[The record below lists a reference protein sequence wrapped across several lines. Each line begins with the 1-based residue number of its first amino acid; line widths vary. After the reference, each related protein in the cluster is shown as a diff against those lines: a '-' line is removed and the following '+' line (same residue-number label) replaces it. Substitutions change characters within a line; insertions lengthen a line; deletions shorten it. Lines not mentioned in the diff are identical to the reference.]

1 MISNSWADLSADHN
15 LQTREAERR
24 LWLTL
29 SVAVGIAAMELVGGL
44 IAQSLS
50 LISDSGHVFTDVLAI
65 GLSIFSIR
73 LARRPHSARWSYGY
87 HRAEIFAALANGS
100 ALIGV
105 ALLILYTA
113 YLRFLQSVQVQGTL
127 VLLLASIGLSGNLVM
142 ALVLFHGQNRMSLN
156 VRGALLHVM
165 GDALSSIGVIAGALV
180 VIFTGYVPADSIV
193 AALIG
198 ILIIASAYSLIR
210 DSVNILGE
218 ATPRHLE
225 LEKVAITVEQVN
237 GVKGIHDLHIW
248 TISSG
253 LYALSGHL
261 IVDTDDLDE
270 GLAIIREV
278 SRRLR
283 DTFGIEH
290 VTLQLEKQVLQEI
303 ERPSGQLP

>member
-1 MISNSWADLSADHN
+1 MKDGHN

-24 LWLTL
+24 LWLTI
-29 SVAVGIAAMELVGGL
+29 SVAVGIAVMELVGGL
-44 IAQSLS
+44 IAHSLS
-50 LISDSGHVFTDVLAI
+50 LISDSGHVFTDILAI

-113 YLRFLQSVQVQGTL
+113 YLRFLQPVQIQGPL
-127 VLLLASIGLSGNLVM
+127 VLLLASIGLVGNLVM
-142 ALVLFHGQNRMSLN
+142 ALVLFHGKDRMSLN

-165 GDALSSIGVIAGALV
+165 GDALSSVGVIIGGLV
-180 VIFTGYVPADSIV
+180 VIFSGYLLADSIV
-193 AALIG
+193 AAFIG
-198 ILIIASAYSLIR
+198 ILIIGSAYSLVR

-225 LEKVAITVEQVN
+225 LEKIARTVEQVK
-237 GVKGIHDLHIW
+237 GVRGIHDLHVW

-261 IVDTDDLDE
+261 IVDTDNLEE
-270 GLAIIREV
+270 GAAIIREV
-278 SRRLR
+278 SRKLR
-283 DTFGIEH
+283 ETFGIEH
-290 VTLQLEKQVLQEI
+290 VTLQLERQVLQDI
-303 ERPSGQLP
+303 ERPTGQLH

>member
-1 MISNSWADLSADHN
+1 

-24 LWLTL
+24 LWLTI
-29 SVAVGIAAMELVGGL
+29 SVAVGIAVMELVGGL
-44 IAQSLS
+44 IAHSLS
-50 LISDSGHVFTDVLAI
+50 LISDSGHVFTDILAI

-113 YLRFLQSVQVQGTL
+113 YLRFLQPVQIQGPL
-127 VLLLASIGLSGNLVM
+127 VLLLASIGLVGNLVM
-142 ALVLFHGQNRMSLN
+142 ALVLFHGRDRMSLN

-165 GDALSSIGVIAGALV
+165 GDALSSVGVIIGGLV
-180 VIFTGYVPADSIV
+180 VIFSGYLLADSIV
-193 AALIG
+193 AAFIG
-198 ILIIASAYSLIR
+198 VLIIGSAYSLVR

-225 LEKVAITVEQVN
+225 LEKIARTVEQVK
-237 GVKGIHDLHIW
+237 GVRGIHDLHVW

-261 IVDTDDLDE
+261 IVDTDNLEE
-270 GLAIIREV
+270 GAAIIREV
-278 SRRLR
+278 SRKLR
-283 DTFGIEH
+283 ETFGIEH
-290 VTLQLEKQVLQEI
+290 VTLQLERQVLQDI
-303 ERPSGQLP
+303 ERPTGQLH

>member
-1 MISNSWADLSADHN
+1 MKDGHN

-24 LWLTL
+24 LWLTI
-29 SVAVGIAAMELVGGL
+29 SVAVGIAVMELVGGL
-44 IAQSLS
+44 IAHSLS
-50 LISDSGHVFTDVLAI
+50 LISDSGHVFTDILAI

-105 ALLILYTA
+105 ALLILYSA
-113 YLRFLQSVQVQGTL
+113 YLRFLQPVQIQGPL
-127 VLLLASIGLSGNLVM
+127 VLLLASIGLVGNLVM
-142 ALVLFHGQNRMSLN
+142 ALVLFHGKDRMSLN

-165 GDALSSIGVIAGALV
+165 GDALSSVGVIIGGLV
-180 VIFTGYVPADSIV
+180 VIFTGYLLADSIV
-193 AALIG
+193 AAFIG
-198 ILIIASAYSLIR
+198 ILIIGSAYSLVR

-225 LEKVAITVEQVN
+225 LEKIARTVELVK
-237 GVKGIHDLHIW
+237 GVRGIHDLHVW

-261 IVDTDDLDE
+261 IVDTDNLEE
-270 GLAIIREV
+270 GAAIIREV
-278 SRRLR
+278 SRKLR
-283 DTFGIEH
+283 ETFGIEH
-290 VTLQLEKQVLQEI
+290 VTLQLERQVLQDI
-303 ERPSGQLP
+303 ERPTGQLH

>member
-1 MISNSWADLSADHN
+1 MRDGHN

-24 LWLTL
+24 LWLTI
-29 SVAVGIAAMELVGGL
+29 SVAVGIAVMELVGGL
-44 IAQSLS
+44 IAHSLS
-50 LISDSGHVFTDVLAI
+50 LISDSGHVFTDILAI

-113 YLRFLQSVQVQGTL
+113 YLRFLQPVQIQGPL
-127 VLLLASIGLSGNLVM
+127 VLLLASIGLVGNLVM
-142 ALVLFHGQNRMSLN
+142 ALVLFHGKDRMSLN

-165 GDALSSIGVIAGALV
+165 GDALSSVGVIIGGLV
-180 VIFTGYVPADSIV
+180 VIFSGYLLADSIV
-193 AALIG
+193 AAFIG
-198 ILIIASAYSLIR
+198 ILIIGSAYSLVR

-218 ATPRHLE
+218 ATPKHLE
-225 LEKVAITVEQVN
+225 LEKIARTVEQVK
-237 GVKGIHDLHIW
+237 GVRGIHDLHVW

-261 IVDTDDLDE
+261 IVDTDHLEE
-270 GLAIIREV
+270 GAAIIREV
-278 SRRLR
+278 SRKLR
-283 DTFGIEH
+283 ETFGIEH
-290 VTLQLEKQVLQEI
+290 VTLQLERQVLQDI
-303 ERPSGQLP
+303 ERPTGQLLH

>member
-1 MISNSWADLSADHN
+1 LKDGHN

-24 LWLTL
+24 LWLTI
-29 SVAVGIAAMELVGGL
+29 SVAVGIAVMELVGGL
-44 IAQSLS
+44 IAHSLS
-50 LISDSGHVFTDVLAI
+50 LISDSGHVFTDILAI

-113 YLRFLQSVQVQGTL
+113 YLRFLQPVQIQGPL
-127 VLLLASIGLSGNLVM
+127 VLLLASIGLVGNLVM
-142 ALVLFHGQNRMSLN
+142 ALVLFHGRDRMSLN

-165 GDALSSIGVIAGALV
+165 GDALSSVGVIIGGLV
-180 VIFTGYVPADSIV
+180 VIFSGYLLADSIV
-193 AALIG
+193 AAFIG
-198 ILIIASAYSLIR
+198 VLIIGSAYSLVR

-225 LEKVAITVEQVN
+225 LEKIARTVEQVK
-237 GVKGIHDLHIW
+237 GVRGIHDLHVW

-261 IVDTDDLDE
+261 IVDTDNLEE
-270 GLAIIREV
+270 GAAIIREV
-278 SRRLR
+278 SRKLR
-283 DTFGIEH
+283 ETFGIEH
-290 VTLQLEKQVLQEI
+290 VTLQLERQVLQDI
-303 ERPSGQLP
+303 ERPTGQLH

>member
-1 MISNSWADLSADHN
+1 MKDGHN

-24 LWLTL
+24 LWLTI
-29 SVAVGIAAMELVGGL
+29 SVAVGIAVTELVGGL
-44 IAQSLS
+44 IAHSLS
-50 LISDSGHVFTDVLAI
+50 LISDSGHVFTDILAI

-113 YLRFLQSVQVQGTL
+113 YLRFLQPVQIQGPL
-127 VLLLASIGLSGNLVM
+127 VLLLASIGLVGNLVM
-142 ALVLFHGQNRMSLN
+142 ALVLFHGKDRMSLN

-165 GDALSSIGVIAGALV
+165 GDALSSVGVIIGGLV
-180 VIFTGYVPADSIV
+180 VIFSGYLLADSIV
-193 AALIG
+193 AAFIG
-198 ILIIASAYSLIR
+198 VLIIGSAYSLVR

-225 LEKVAITVEQVN
+225 LEKIARTVEQVK
-237 GVKGIHDLHIW
+237 GVRGIHDLHVW

-261 IVDTDDLDE
+261 IVDTDNLE
-270 GLAIIREV
+270 GGAAIIREV
-278 SRRLR
+278 SGKLR
-283 DTFGIEH
+283 ETFGIEH
-290 VTLQLEKQVLQEI
+290 VTLQLERQVLQDI
-303 ERPSGQLP
+303 ERPTGQLH

>member
-1 MISNSWADLSADHN
+1 

-24 LWLTL
+24 LWLTI
-29 SVAVGIAAMELVGGL
+29 SVAVGIAVMELVGGL
-44 IAQSLS
+44 IAHSLS
-50 LISDSGHVFTDVLAI
+50 LISDSGHVFTDILAI

-105 ALLILYTA
+105 ALLILYSA
-113 YLRFLQSVQVQGTL
+113 YLRFLQPVQIQGPL
-127 VLLLASIGLSGNLVM
+127 VLLLASIGLVGNLVM
-142 ALVLFHGQNRMSLN
+142 ALVLFHGKDRMSLN

-165 GDALSSIGVIAGALV
+165 GDALSSVGVIIGGLV
-180 VIFTGYVPADSIV
+180 VIFSGYLLADSIV
-193 AALIG
+193 AAFIG
-198 ILIIASAYSLIR
+198 ILIIGSAYSLVR

-225 LEKVAITVEQVN
+225 LEKIARTVEQVK
-237 GVKGIHDLHIW
+237 GVRGIHDLHVW

-261 IVDTDDLDE
+261 IVDTDNLEE
-270 GLAIIREV
+270 GAAIIREV
-278 SRRLR
+278 SRKLR
-283 DTFGIEH
+283 ETFGIEH
-290 VTLQLEKQVLQEI
+290 VTLQLERQVLQDI
-303 ERPSGQLP
+303 ERPTGQLH

>member
-1 MISNSWADLSADHN
+1 

-24 LWLTL
+24 LWLTI
-29 SVAVGIAAMELVGGL
+29 SVAVGIAVMELVGGL
-44 IAQSLS
+44 IAHSLS
-50 LISDSGHVFTDVLAI
+50 LISDSGHVFTDILAI

-113 YLRFLQSVQVQGTL
+113 YLRFLQPVQIQGPL
-127 VLLLASIGLSGNLVM
+127 VLLLASIGLVGNLVM
-142 ALVLFHGQNRMSLN
+142 ALVLFHGKDRMSLN

-165 GDALSSIGVIAGALV
+165 GDALSSVGVIIGGLV
-180 VIFTGYVPADSIV
+180 VIFSGYLLADSIV
-193 AALIG
+193 AAFIG
-198 ILIIASAYSLIR
+198 VLIIGSAYSLVR

-225 LEKVAITVEQVN
+225 LEKIARTVEQVK
-237 GVKGIHDLHIW
+237 GVRGIHDLHVW

-261 IVDTDDLDE
+261 IVDTDNLEE
-270 GLAIIREV
+270 GAAIIREV
-278 SRRLR
+278 SRKLR
-283 DTFGIEH
+283 ETFGIEH
-290 VTLQLEKQVLQEI
+290 VTLQLERQVLQDI
-303 ERPSGQLP
+303 ERPTGQLH

>member
-1 MISNSWADLSADHN
+1 LKDGHN

-24 LWLTL
+24 LWLTI
-29 SVAVGIAAMELVGGL
+29 SVAVGIAVMELVGGL
-44 IAQSLS
+44 IAHSLS
-50 LISDSGHVFTDVLAI
+50 LISDSGHVFTDILAI

-105 ALLILYTA
+105 ALLILYSA
-113 YLRFLQSVQVQGTL
+113 YLRFLQPVQIQGPL
-127 VLLLASIGLSGNLVM
+127 VLLLASIGLVGNLVM
-142 ALVLFHGQNRMSLN
+142 ALVLFHGKDRMSLN

-165 GDALSSIGVIAGALV
+165 GDALSSVGVIIGGLV
-180 VIFTGYVPADSIV
+180 VIFSGYLLADSIV
-193 AALIG
+193 AAFIG
-198 ILIIASAYSLIR
+198 ILIIGSAYSLVR

-225 LEKVAITVEQVN
+225 LEKIARTVEQVK
-237 GVKGIHDLHIW
+237 GVRGIHDLHVW

-261 IVDTDDLDE
+261 IVDTDNLEE
-270 GLAIIREV
+270 GAAIIREV
-278 SRRLR
+278 SRKLR
-283 DTFGIEH
+283 ETFGIEH
-290 VTLQLEKQVLQEI
+290 VTLQLERQVLQDI
-303 ERPSGQLP
+303 ERPTGQLH

>member
-1 MISNSWADLSADHN
+1 

-50 LISDSGHVFTDVLAI
+50 LIGDSGHVFTDVLAI

-87 HRAEIFAALANGS
+87 HRAEIFAALANGG

-113 YLRFLQSVQVQGTL
+113 YLRFFQPVQVQGSL
-127 VLLLASIGLSGNLVM
+127 VLLLASIGLAGNLVM
-142 ALVLFHGQNRMSLN
+142 ALVLNHGRNRMSLN

-165 GDALSSIGVIAGALV
+165 GDALSSVGVIVGGLI
-180 VIFTGYVPADSIV
+180 VIFTGYVSADSVV

-198 ILIIASAYSLIR
+198 ILIIGSAYALVR

-225 LEKVAITVEQVN
+225 LEKVAKTVEEVK
-237 GVKGIHDLHIW
+237 GVRGIHDLHVW

-261 IVDTDDLDE
+261 IVDTDDLE
-270 GLAIIREV
+270 VGSTIIREV

-283 DTFGIEH
+283 ETFGIEH

-303 ERPSGQLP
+303 ERPTSELP

>member
-1 MISNSWADLSADHN
+1 

-24 LWLTL
+24 LWLTI
-29 SVAVGIAAMELVGGL
+29 SVAVGIAVMELVGGL
-44 IAQSLS
+44 IAHSLS
-50 LISDSGHVFTDVLAI
+50 LISDSGHVFTDILAI

-105 ALLILYTA
+105 ALLILYSA
-113 YLRFLQSVQVQGTL
+113 YLRFLQPVQIQGPL
-127 VLLLASIGLSGNLVM
+127 VLLLASIGLAGNLVM
-142 ALVLFHGQNRMSLN
+142 ALVLFHGKDRMSLN

-165 GDALSSIGVIAGALV
+165 GDALSSVGVIIGGLV
-180 VIFTGYVPADSIV
+180 VIFTGYLLADSIV
-193 AALIG
+193 AAFIG
-198 ILIIASAYSLIR
+198 ILIIGSAYSLVR

-225 LEKVAITVEQVN
+225 LEKIARTVELVN
-237 GVKGIHDLHIW
+237 GVRGIHDLHVW

-261 IVDTDDLDE
+261 IVDTDNLEE
-270 GLAIIREV
+270 GATIIREV
-278 SRRLR
+278 SRKLR
-283 DTFGIEH
+283 ETFGIEH
-290 VTLQLEKQVLQEI
+290 VTLQLERQVLQDI
-303 ERPSGQLP
+303 ERPTGQLH

>member
-1 MISNSWADLSADHN
+1 MKDGHN

-24 LWLTL
+24 LWLTI
-29 SVAVGIAAMELVGGL
+29 SVAVGIAVMELVGGL
-44 IAQSLS
+44 IAHSLS
-50 LISDSGHVFTDVLAI
+50 LISDSGHVFTDILAI

-105 ALLILYTA
+105 ALLILYSA
-113 YLRFLQSVQVQGTL
+113 YLRFLQPVQIQGPL
-127 VLLLASIGLSGNLVM
+127 VLLLASIGLVGNLVM
-142 ALVLFHGQNRMSLN
+142 ALVLFHGKDRMSLN

-165 GDALSSIGVIAGALV
+165 GDALSSVGVIIGGLV
-180 VIFTGYVPADSIV
+180 VIFSGYLLADSIV
-193 AALIG
+193 AAFIG
-198 ILIIASAYSLIR
+198 ILIIGSAYSLVR

-225 LEKVAITVEQVN
+225 LEKIARTVEQVK
-237 GVKGIHDLHIW
+237 GVRGIHDLHVW

-261 IVDTDDLDE
+261 IVDTDNLEE
-270 GLAIIREV
+270 GAAIIREV
-278 SRRLR
+278 SRKLR
-283 DTFGIEH
+283 ETFGIEH
-290 VTLQLEKQVLQEI
+290 VTLQLERQVLQDI
-303 ERPSGQLP
+303 ERPTGQLH

>member
-1 MISNSWADLSADHN
+1 MKDGHN

-24 LWLTL
+24 LWLTI
-29 SVAVGIAAMELVGGL
+29 SVAVGIAVMELVGGL
-44 IAQSLS
+44 IAHSLS
-50 LISDSGHVFTDVLAI
+50 LISDSGHVFTDILAI

-113 YLRFLQSVQVQGTL
+113 YLRFLQPVQIQGPL
-127 VLLLASIGLSGNLVM
+127 VLLLASIGLVGNLVM
-142 ALVLFHGQNRMSLN
+142 ALVLFHGKDRMSLN

-165 GDALSSIGVIAGALV
+165 GDALSSVGVIIGGLV
-180 VIFTGYVPADSIV
+180 VIFSGYLLADSIV
-193 AALIG
+193 AAFIG
-198 ILIIASAYSLIR
+198 ILIIGSAYSLVR

-225 LEKVAITVEQVN
+225 LEKIARTVELVK
-237 GVKGIHDLHIW
+237 GVRGIHDLHVW

-261 IVDTDDLDE
+261 IVDTDNLEE
-270 GLAIIREV
+270 GAAIIREV
-278 SRRLR
+278 SRKLHE
-283 DTFGIEH
+283 TFGIEH
-290 VTLQLEKQVLQEI
+290 VTLQLERQVLQDI
-303 ERPSGQLP
+303 ERPTGQLH

>member
-1 MISNSWADLSADHN
+1 M
-15 LQTREAERR
+15 QTREAERR
-24 LWLTL
+24 LWLTI
-29 SVAVGIAAMELVGGL
+29 SVAVGIAVMELVGGL
-44 IAQSLS
+44 IAHSLS
-50 LISDSGHVFTDVLAI
+50 LISDSGHVFTDILAI

-113 YLRFLQSVQVQGTL
+113 YLRFLQPVQIQGPL
-127 VLLLASIGLSGNLVM
+127 VLLLASIGLVGNLVM
-142 ALVLFHGQNRMSLN
+142 ALVLFHGKDRMSLN

-165 GDALSSIGVIAGALV
+165 GDALSSVGVIIGGLV
-180 VIFTGYVPADSIV
+180 VIFSGYLLADSIV
-193 AALIG
+193 AAFIG
-198 ILIIASAYSLIR
+198 ILIIGSAYSLVR

-225 LEKVAITVEQVN
+225 LEKIARTVELVK
-237 GVKGIHDLHIW
+237 GVRGIHDLHVW

-261 IVDTDDLDE
+261 IVDTDNLEE
-270 GLAIIREV
+270 GAAIIREV
-278 SRRLR
+278 SRKLR
-283 DTFGIEH
+283 ETFGIEH
-290 VTLQLEKQVLQEI
+290 VTLQLERQVLQDI
-303 ERPSGQLP
+303 ERPTGQLH

>member
-1 MISNSWADLSADHN
+1 MKDGHN

-24 LWLTL
+24 LWLTI
-29 SVAVGIAAMELVGGL
+29 SVAVGIAVMELVGGL
-44 IAQSLS
+44 IAHSLS
-50 LISDSGHVFTDVLAI
+50 LISDSGHVFTDILAI

-105 ALLILYTA
+105 ALLILYSA
-113 YLRFLQSVQVQGTL
+113 YLRFLQPVQIQGPL
-127 VLLLASIGLSGNLVM
+127 VLLLASIGLVGNLVM
-142 ALVLFHGQNRMSLN
+142 ALVLFHGKDRMSLN

-165 GDALSSIGVIAGALV
+165 GDALSSVGVIIGGLV
-180 VIFTGYVPADSIV
+180 VIFSGYLLADSIV
-193 AALIG
+193 AAFIG
-198 ILIIASAYSLIR
+198 ILIIGSAYSLVR

-225 LEKVAITVEQVN
+225 LEKIARTVELVK
-237 GVKGIHDLHIW
+237 GVRGIHDLHVW

-261 IVDTDDLDE
+261 IVDTDNLEE
-270 GLAIIREV
+270 GAAIIREV
-278 SRRLR
+278 SRKLR
-283 DTFGIEH
+283 ETFGIEH
-290 VTLQLEKQVLQEI
+290 VTLQLERQVLQDI
-303 ERPSGQLP
+303 ERPTGQLH

>member
-1 MISNSWADLSADHN
+1 M
-15 LQTREAERR
+15 QTREAERR
-24 LWLTL
+24 LWLTI
-29 SVAVGIAAMELVGGL
+29 SVAVGIAVMELVGGL
-44 IAQSLS
+44 IAHSLS
-50 LISDSGHVFTDVLAI
+50 LISDSGHVFTDILAI

-113 YLRFLQSVQVQGTL
+113 YLRFLQPVQIQGPL
-127 VLLLASIGLSGNLVM
+127 VLLLASIGLVGNLVM
-142 ALVLFHGQNRMSLN
+142 ALVLFHGKDRMSLN

-165 GDALSSIGVIAGALV
+165 GDALSSVGVIIGGLV
-180 VIFTGYVPADSIV
+180 VIFSGYLLADSIV
-193 AALIG
+193 AAFIG
-198 ILIIASAYSLIR
+198 ILIIGSAYSLVR

-225 LEKVAITVEQVN
+225 LEKIARTVEQVK
-237 GVKGIHDLHIW
+237 GVGGIHDLHVW

-261 IVDTDDLDE
+261 IVDTDHLEE
-270 GLAIIREV
+270 GAAIIREV
-278 SRRLR
+278 SRKLR
-283 DTFGIEH
+283 ETFGIEH
-290 VTLQLEKQVLQEI
+290 VTLQLERQVLQDI
-303 ERPSGQLP
+303 ERPTGQLLH

>member
-1 MISNSWADLSADHN
+1 LKDGHN

-24 LWLTL
+24 LWLTI
-29 SVAVGIAAMELVGGL
+29 SVAVGIAVMELVGGL
-44 IAQSLS
+44 IAHSLS
-50 LISDSGHVFTDVLAI
+50 LISDSGHVFTDILAI

-113 YLRFLQSVQVQGTL
+113 YLRFLQPVQIQGPL
-127 VLLLASIGLSGNLVM
+127 VLLLASIGLVGNLVM
-142 ALVLFHGQNRMSLN
+142 ALVLFHGKDRMSLN

-165 GDALSSIGVIAGALV
+165 GDALSSVGVIIGGLV
-180 VIFTGYVPADSIV
+180 VIFSGYLLADSIV
-193 AALIG
+193 AAFIG
-198 ILIIASAYSLIR
+198 ILIIGSAYSLVR

-225 LEKVAITVEQVN
+225 LEKIARTVEQVK
-237 GVKGIHDLHIW
+237 GVRGIHDLHVW

-261 IVDTDDLDE
+261 IVDTDHLEE
-270 GLAIIREV
+270 GAAIIREV
-278 SRRLR
+278 SRKLR
-283 DTFGIEH
+283 ETFGIEH
-290 VTLQLEKQVLQEI
+290 VTLQLERQVLQDI
-303 ERPSGQLP
+303 ERPTGQLLH

>member
-1 MISNSWADLSADHN
+1 

-24 LWLTL
+24 LWLTI
-29 SVAVGIAAMELVGGL
+29 SVAVGIAVMELVGGL
-44 IAQSLS
+44 IAHSLS
-50 LISDSGHVFTDVLAI
+50 LISDSGHVFTDILAI

-113 YLRFLQSVQVQGTL
+113 YLRFLQPVQIQGPL
-127 VLLLASIGLSGNLVM
+127 VLLLASIGLVGNLVM
-142 ALVLFHGQNRMSLN
+142 ALVLFHGKDRMSLN

-165 GDALSSIGVIAGALV
+165 GDALSSVGVIIGGLV
-180 VIFTGYVPADSIV
+180 VIFSGYLLADSIV
-193 AALIG
+193 AAFIG
-198 ILIIASAYSLIR
+198 ILIIGSAYSLVR

-225 LEKVAITVEQVN
+225 LEKIARTVEQVK
-237 GVKGIHDLHIW
+237 GVRGIHDLHVW

-261 IVDTDDLDE
+261 IVDTDNLEE
-270 GLAIIREV
+270 GAAIIREV
-278 SRRLR
+278 SRKLR
-283 DTFGIEH
+283 ETFGIEH
-290 VTLQLEKQVLQEI
+290 VTLQLERQVLQDI
-303 ERPSGQLP
+303 ERPTGQLH

>member
-1 MISNSWADLSADHN
+1 MKDGHN

-24 LWLTL
+24 LWLTI
-29 SVAVGIAAMELVGGL
+29 SVAVGIAVMELVGGL
-44 IAQSLS
+44 IAHSLS
-50 LISDSGHVFTDVLAI
+50 LISDSGHVFTDILAI

-105 ALLILYTA
+105 ALLILYSA
-113 YLRFLQSVQVQGTL
+113 YLRTLQPVQIQGSL
-127 VLLLASIGLSGNLVM
+127 VLLLASIGLVGNLVM
-142 ALVLFHGQNRMSLN
+142 ALVLFHGKDRMSLN

-165 GDALSSIGVIAGALV
+165 GDALSSVGVIIGGLV
-180 VIFTGYVPADSIV
+180 VIFSGYLLADSIV
-193 AALIG
+193 AAFIG
-198 ILIIASAYSLIR
+198 VLIIGSAYSLVR

-225 LEKVAITVEQVN
+225 LEKIARTVEQVK
-237 GVKGIHDLHIW
+237 GVRGIHDLHVW

-261 IVDTDDLDE
+261 IVDTDNLEE
-270 GLAIIREV
+270 GAAIIREV
-278 SRRLR
+278 SRKLHE
-283 DTFGIEH
+283 TFGIEH
-290 VTLQLEKQVLQEI
+290 VTLQLERQVLQDI
-303 ERPSGQLP
+303 ERPTGQLH

>member
-1 MISNSWADLSADHN
+1 M
-15 LQTREAERR
+15 QTREAERR
-24 LWLTL
+24 LWLTI
-29 SVAVGIAAMELVGGL
+29 SVAVGIAVMELVGGL
-44 IAQSLS
+44 IAHSLS
-50 LISDSGHVFTDVLAI
+50 LISDSGHVFTDILAI

-113 YLRFLQSVQVQGTL
+113 YLRFLQPVQIQGPL
-127 VLLLASIGLSGNLVM
+127 VLLLASIGLVGNLVM
-142 ALVLFHGQNRMSLN
+142 ALVLFHGKDRMSLN

-165 GDALSSIGVIAGALV
+165 GDALSSVGVIIGGLV
-180 VIFTGYVPADSIV
+180 VIFSGYLLADSIV
-193 AALIG
+193 AAFIG
-198 ILIIASAYSLIR
+198 VLIIGSAYSLVR

-225 LEKVAITVEQVN
+225 LEKIARTVEQVK
-237 GVKGIHDLHIW
+237 GVRGIHDLHVW

-261 IVDTDDLDE
+261 IVDTDNLEE
-270 GLAIIREV
+270 GAAIIREV
-278 SRRLR
+278 SRKLR
-283 DTFGIEH
+283 ETFGIEH
-290 VTLQLEKQVLQEI
+290 VTLQLERQVLQDI
-303 ERPSGQLP
+303 ERPTGQLH

>member
-1 MISNSWADLSADHN
+1 MKDGHN

-24 LWLTL
+24 LWLTI
-29 SVAVGIAAMELVGGL
+29 SVAVGIAVMELVGGL
-44 IAQSLS
+44 IAHSLS
-50 LISDSGHVFTDVLAI
+50 LISDSGHVFTDILAI

-113 YLRFLQSVQVQGTL
+113 YLRFLQPVQIQGPL
-127 VLLLASIGLSGNLVM
+127 VLLLASIGLVGNLVM
-142 ALVLFHGQNRMSLN
+142 ALVLFHGRDRMSLN

-165 GDALSSIGVIAGALV
+165 GDALSSVGVIIGGLV
-180 VIFTGYVPADSIV
+180 VIFSGYLLADSIV
-193 AALIG
+193 AAFIG
-198 ILIIASAYSLIR
+198 VLIIGSAYSLVR

-225 LEKVAITVEQVN
+225 LEKIARTVEQVK
-237 GVKGIHDLHIW
+237 GVRGIHDLHVW

-261 IVDTDDLDE
+261 IVDTDNLEE
-270 GLAIIREV
+270 GAAIIREV
-278 SRRLR
+278 SRKLR
-283 DTFGIEH
+283 ETFGIEH
-290 VTLQLEKQVLQEI
+290 VTLQLERQVLQDI
-303 ERPSGQLP
+303 ERPTGQLH

>member
-1 MISNSWADLSADHN
+1 MKDGHN

-24 LWLTL
+24 LWLTI
-29 SVAVGIAAMELVGGL
+29 SVAVGIAVMELVGGL
-44 IAQSLS
+44 IAHSLS
-50 LISDSGHVFTDVLAI
+50 LISDSGHVFTDILAI

-113 YLRFLQSVQVQGTL
+113 YLRFLQPVQIQGPL
-127 VLLLASIGLSGNLVM
+127 VLLLASIGLVGNLVM
-142 ALVLFHGQNRMSLN
+142 ALVLFHGKDRMSLN

-165 GDALSSIGVIAGALV
+165 GDALSSVGVIIGGLV
-180 VIFTGYVPADSIV
+180 VIFSGYLLADSIV
-193 AALIG
+193 AAFIG
-198 ILIIASAYSLIR
+198 VLIIGSAYSLVR

-225 LEKVAITVEQVN
+225 LEKIARTVEQVK
-237 GVKGIHDLHIW
+237 GVRGIHDLHVW

-261 IVDTDDLDE
+261 IVDTDNLEE
-270 GLAIIREV
+270 GAAIIREV
-278 SRRLR
+278 SRKLR
-283 DTFGIEH
+283 ETFGIEH
-290 VTLQLEKQVLQEI
+290 VTLQLERQVLQDI
-303 ERPSGQLP
+303 ERPTGQLH

>member
-1 MISNSWADLSADHN
+1 MKDGHN

-24 LWLTL
+24 LWLTI
-29 SVAVGIAAMELVGGL
+29 SVAVGIAVMELVGGL
-44 IAQSLS
+44 IAHSLS
-50 LISDSGHVFTDVLAI
+50 LISDSGHVFTDILAI

-105 ALLILYTA
+105 ALLILYSA
-113 YLRFLQSVQVQGTL
+113 YLRFLQPVQIQGPL
-127 VLLLASIGLSGNLVM
+127 VLLLASIGLVGNLVM
-142 ALVLFHGQNRMSLN
+142 ALVLFHGKDRMSLN

-165 GDALSSIGVIAGALV
+165 GDALSSVGVIIGGLV
-180 VIFTGYVPADSIV
+180 VIFSGYLLADSIV
-193 AALIG
+193 AAFIG
-198 ILIIASAYSLIR
+198 VLIIGSAYSLVR

-225 LEKVAITVEQVN
+225 LEKIARTVEQVK
-237 GVKGIHDLHIW
+237 GVRGIHDLHVW

-261 IVDTDDLDE
+261 IVDTDNLEE
-270 GLAIIREV
+270 GAAIIREV
-278 SRRLR
+278 SRKLR
-283 DTFGIEH
+283 ETFGIEH
-290 VTLQLEKQVLQEI
+290 VTLQLERQVLQDI
-303 ERPSGQLP
+303 ERPTGQLH

>member
-1 MISNSWADLSADHN
+1 MKDGHN

-24 LWLTL
+24 LWLTI
-29 SVAVGIAAMELVGGL
+29 SVAVGIAVMELVGGL
-44 IAQSLS
+44 IAHSLS
-50 LISDSGHVFTDVLAI
+50 LISDSGHVFTDILAI

-113 YLRFLQSVQVQGTL
+113 YLRFLQPVQIQGPL
-127 VLLLASIGLSGNLVM
+127 VLLLASIGLVGNLVM
-142 ALVLFHGQNRMSLN
+142 ALVLFHGKDRMSLN

-165 GDALSSIGVIAGALV
+165 GDALSSVGVIIGGLV
-180 VIFTGYVPADSIV
+180 VIFSGYLLADSIV
-193 AALIG
+193 AAFIG
-198 ILIIASAYSLIR
+198 ILIIGSAYSLVR

-218 ATPRHLE
+218 ATPKHLE
-225 LEKVAITVEQVN
+225 LEKIARTVEQVK
-237 GVKGIHDLHIW
+237 GVRGIHDLHVW

-261 IVDTDDLDE
+261 IVDTDNLEE
-270 GLAIIREV
+270 GAAIIREV
-278 SRRLR
+278 SRKLR
-283 DTFGIEH
+283 ETFGIEH
-290 VTLQLEKQVLQEI
+290 VTLQLERQVLQDI
-303 ERPSGQLP
+303 ERPTGQLH

>member
-1 MISNSWADLSADHN
+1 LSADHN

-50 LISDSGHVFTDVLAI
+50 LIGDSGHVFTDVLAI

-87 HRAEIFAALANGS
+87 HRAEIFAALANGG

-113 YLRFLQSVQVQGTL
+113 YLRFFQPVQVQGSL
-127 VLLLASIGLSGNLVM
+127 VLLLASIGLAGNLVM
-142 ALVLFHGQNRMSLN
+142 ALVLNHGRNRMSLN

-165 GDALSSIGVIAGALV
+165 GDALSSVGVIVGGLI
-180 VIFTGYVPADSIV
+180 VIFTGYVSADSVV

-198 ILIIASAYSLIR
+198 ILIIGSAYALVR

-225 LEKVAITVEQVN
+225 LEKVAKTVEEVK
-237 GVKGIHDLHIW
+237 GVRGIHDLHVW

-261 IVDTDDLDE
+261 IVDTDDLE
-270 GLAIIREV
+270 VGSAIIREV

-283 DTFGIEH
+283 ETFGIEH
-290 VTLQLEKQVLQEI
+290 VTLQLEKQVLQDI

>member
-1 MISNSWADLSADHN
+1 MKDGHN

-24 LWLTL
+24 LWLTI
-29 SVAVGIAAMELVGGL
+29 SVAVGIAVMELVGGL
-44 IAQSLS
+44 IAHSLS
-50 LISDSGHVFTDVLAI
+50 LISDSGHVFTDILAI

-113 YLRFLQSVQVQGTL
+113 YLRFLQPVQIQGPL
-127 VLLLASIGLSGNLVM
+127 VLLLASIGLVGNLVM
-142 ALVLFHGQNRMSLN
+142 ALVLFHGKDRMSLN

-165 GDALSSIGVIAGALV
+165 GDALSSVGVIIGGLV
-180 VIFTGYVPADSIV
+180 VIFSGYLLADSIV
-193 AALIG
+193 AAFIG
-198 ILIIASAYSLIR
+198 ILIIGSAYGLVR

-225 LEKVAITVEQVN
+225 LEKIARTVEQVK
-237 GVKGIHDLHIW
+237 GVRGIHDLHVW

-261 IVDTDDLDE
+261 IVDTDNLEE
-270 GLAIIREV
+270 GAAIIREV
-278 SRRLR
+278 SRKLR
-283 DTFGIEH
+283 ETFGVEH
-290 VTLQLEKQVLQEI
+290 VTLQLERQVLQDI
-303 ERPSGQLP
+303 ERPTGQLH

>member
-1 MISNSWADLSADHN
+1 LKDGHN

-24 LWLTL
+24 LWLTI
-29 SVAVGIAAMELVGGL
+29 SVAVGIAVMELVGGL
-44 IAQSLS
+44 IAHSLS
-50 LISDSGHVFTDVLAI
+50 LISDSGHVFTDILAI

-105 ALLILYTA
+105 ALLILYSA
-113 YLRFLQSVQVQGTL
+113 YLRFLQPVQIQGPL
-127 VLLLASIGLSGNLVM
+127 VLLLASIGLVGNLVM
-142 ALVLFHGQNRMSLN
+142 ALVLFHGRDRMSLN

-165 GDALSSIGVIAGALV
+165 GDALSSVGVIIGGLV
-180 VIFTGYVPADSIV
+180 VIFSGYLLADSIV
-193 AALIG
+193 AAFIG
-198 ILIIASAYSLIR
+198 ILIIGSAYSLVR

-225 LEKVAITVEQVN
+225 LEKIARTVEQVK
-237 GVKGIHDLHIW
+237 GVRGIHDLHVW

-261 IVDTDDLDE
+261 IVDTDHLEE
-270 GLAIIREV
+270 GAAIIREV
-278 SRRLR
+278 SRKLR
-283 DTFGIEH
+283 ETFGIEH
-290 VTLQLEKQVLQEI
+290 VTLQLERQVLQDI
-303 ERPSGQLP
+303 ERPTGQLLH

>member
-1 MISNSWADLSADHN
+1 M
-15 LQTREAERR
+15 QTREAERR
-24 LWLTL
+24 LWLTI
-29 SVAVGIAAMELVGGL
+29 SVAVGIAVMELVGGL
-44 IAQSLS
+44 IAHSLS
-50 LISDSGHVFTDVLAI
+50 LISDSGHVFTDILAI

-113 YLRFLQSVQVQGTL
+113 YLRFLQPVQIQGPL
-127 VLLLASIGLSGNLVM
+127 VLLLASIGLVGNLVM
-142 ALVLFHGQNRMSLN
+142 ALVLFHGKDRMSLN

-165 GDALSSIGVIAGALV
+165 GDALSSVGVIIGGLV
-180 VIFTGYVPADSIV
+180 VIFSGYLLADSIV
-193 AALIG
+193 AAFIG
-198 ILIIASAYSLIR
+198 ILIIGSAYSLVR

-225 LEKVAITVEQVN
+225 LEKIARTVEQVK
-237 GVKGIHDLHIW
+237 GVRGIHDLHVW

-261 IVDTDDLDE
+261 IVDTDNLEE
-270 GLAIIREV
+270 GAAIIREV
-278 SRRLR
+278 SRKLR
-283 DTFGIEH
+283 ETFGIEH
-290 VTLQLEKQVLQEI
+290 VTLQLERQVLQDI
-303 ERPSGQLP
+303 ERPTGQLH

>member
-1 MISNSWADLSADHN
+1 

-24 LWLTL
+24 LWLTI
-29 SVAVGIAAMELVGGL
+29 SVAVGIAVMELVGGL
-44 IAQSLS
+44 IAHSLS
-50 LISDSGHVFTDVLAI
+50 LISDSGHVFTDILAI

-105 ALLILYTA
+105 AFLILYSA
-113 YLRFLQSVQVQGTL
+113 YLRTLQPVQIQGSL
-127 VLLLASIGLSGNLVM
+127 VLLLASIGLVGNLVM
-142 ALVLFHGQNRMSLN
+142 ALVLFHGKDRMSLN

-165 GDALSSIGVIAGALV
+165 GDALSSVGVIIGGLV
-180 VIFTGYVPADSIV
+180 VIFSGYLLADSIV
-193 AALIG
+193 AAFIG
-198 ILIIASAYSLIR
+198 ILIIGSAYSLVR

-225 LEKVAITVEQVN
+225 LEKIARTVELVK
-237 GVKGIHDLHIW
+237 GVRGIHDLHVW

-261 IVDTDDLDE
+261 IVDTDNLEE
-270 GLAIIREV
+270 GAAIIREV
-278 SRRLR
+278 SRKLR
-283 DTFGIEH
+283 ETFGIEH
-290 VTLQLEKQVLQEI
+290 VTLQLERQVLQDI
-303 ERPSGQLP
+303 ERPTGQLH

>member
-1 MISNSWADLSADHN
+1 MSADHN

-50 LISDSGHVFTDVLAI
+50 LIGDSGHVFTDVLAI

-87 HRAEIFAALANGS
+87 HRAEIFAALANGG

-113 YLRFLQSVQVQGTL
+113 YLRFFQPVQVQGSL
-127 VLLLASIGLSGNLVM
+127 VLLLASIGLAGNLVM
-142 ALVLFHGQNRMSLN
+142 ALVLNHGRNRMSLN

-165 GDALSSIGVIAGALV
+165 GDALSSVGVIVGGLI
-180 VIFTGYVPADSIV
+180 VIFTGYVSADSVV

-198 ILIIASAYSLIR
+198 ILIIGSAYALVR

-225 LEKVAITVEQVN
+225 LEKVAKTVEEVK
-237 GVKGIHDLHIW
+237 GVRGIHDLHVW

-261 IVDTDDLDE
+261 IVDTDDLE
-270 GLAIIREV
+270 VGSAIIREV

-283 DTFGIEH
+283 ETFGIEH

>member
-1 MISNSWADLSADHN
+1 MKDGHN

-24 LWLTL
+24 LWLTI
-29 SVAVGIAAMELVGGL
+29 SVAVGIAVMELVGGL
-44 IAQSLS
+44 IAHSLS
-50 LISDSGHVFTDVLAI
+50 LISDSGHVFTDILAI

-113 YLRFLQSVQVQGTL
+113 YLRFLQPVQIQGPL
-127 VLLLASIGLSGNLVM
+127 VLLLASIGLVGNLVM
-142 ALVLFHGQNRMSLN
+142 ALVLFHGKDRMSLN

-165 GDALSSIGVIAGALV
+165 GDALSSVGVIIGGLV
-180 VIFTGYVPADSIV
+180 VIFSGYLLADSIV
-193 AALIG
+193 AAFIG
-198 ILIIASAYSLIR
+198 ILIIGSAYSLVR

-225 LEKVAITVEQVN
+225 LEKIARTVEQVK
-237 GVKGIHDLHIW
+237 GVRGIHDLHVW

-261 IVDTDDLDE
+261 IVDTDNLEE
-270 GLAIIREV
+270 GAAIIHEV
-278 SRRLR
+278 SRKLR
-283 DTFGIEH
+283 ETFGIEH
-290 VTLQLEKQVLQEI
+290 VTLQLERQVLQDI
-303 ERPSGQLP
+303 ERPTGQLH

>member
-1 MISNSWADLSADHN
+1 M
-15 LQTREAERR
+15 QTREAERR
-24 LWLTL
+24 LWLTI
-29 SVAVGIAAMELVGGL
+29 SVAVGIAVMELVGGL
-44 IAQSLS
+44 IAHSLS
-50 LISDSGHVFTDVLAI
+50 LISDSGHVFTDILAI

-113 YLRFLQSVQVQGTL
+113 YLRFLQPVQIQGPL
-127 VLLLASIGLSGNLVM
+127 VLLLASIGLVGNLVM
-142 ALVLFHGQNRMSLN
+142 ALVLFHGKDRMSLN

-165 GDALSSIGVIAGALV
+165 GDALSSVGVIIGGLV
-180 VIFTGYVPADSIV
+180 VIFSGYLLADSIV
-193 AALIG
+193 AAFIG
-198 ILIIASAYSLIR
+198 ILIIGSAYSLVR

-225 LEKVAITVEQVN
+225 LEKIARTVEQVK
-237 GVKGIHDLHIW
+237 GVRGIHDLHVW

-261 IVDTDDLDE
+261 IVDTDHLEE
-270 GLAIIREV
+270 GAAIIREV
-278 SRRLR
+278 SRKLR
-283 DTFGIEH
+283 ETFGIEH
-290 VTLQLEKQVLQEI
+290 VTLQLERQVLQDI
-303 ERPSGQLP
+303 ERPTGQLH